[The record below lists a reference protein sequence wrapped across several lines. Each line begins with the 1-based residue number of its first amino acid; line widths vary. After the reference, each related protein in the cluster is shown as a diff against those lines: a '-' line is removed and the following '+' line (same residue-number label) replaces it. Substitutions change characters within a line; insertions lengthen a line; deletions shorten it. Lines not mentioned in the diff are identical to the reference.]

1 MEGSKPPQRQSGQEQ
16 GISMTSFR
24 SMVSAAALAFSIIGP
39 ALTVAPSSA
48 FAQGVLKLAQTQD
61 LVSLDPIATSDNPS
75 IHAQLLIYDT
85 LLRPSTDAT
94 KLEPGLA
101 ESWTVSDDGLT
112 YAFKLRQSK
121 FSDGTPVTAAD
132 VAFSLKRAGSDA
144 SSWKRFFAGI
154 DAIETPDERT
164 VVLKLKSVFTPL
176 LNNLALFSSAILP
189 KKAFEAAPDK
199 FFEKPVGSGPFT
211 VAAWNKGQGLSLR
224 KNAHYW
230 QAGKPSLDGAEIL
243 VLPEGNSRVLKLQ
256 AGEIDAALEIPLNQ
270 MQSLGRSG
278 AVKTE
283 VANVLRSD
291 FVLLNTKKK
300 PFDDVRVRQALN
312 YAVDKEGLVKAL
324 LYGAGKVANSPMPL
338 MAYAD
343 PDLKPYAHDV
353 AKAKALLKEAGYPD
367 GFKTSLLVHSGRPL
381 HRQLGQA
388 LQSAL
393 AQVGVSAEIRLAE
406 GGTHWSTT
414 KAGDYEMAVS
424 YASSDTIDPDQMAGF
439 LIVNPE
445 RANAYHTEWKSERVN
460 ELYLKER
467 ATKDGPERGA
477 MFREMVRLAHE
488 GAPSIFLFYPGTS
501 YAHRSNVSGFAV
513 LPTGNFRLEDVK
525 MK

>member
-1 MEGSKPPQRQSGQEQ
+1 
-16 GISMTSFR
+16 MTTLR
-24 SMVSAAALAFSIIGP
+24 SMVSAAALSLAIFAPS
-39 ALTVAPSSA
+39 LTVAPSPA
-48 FAQGVLKLAQTQD
+48 FAKGILKLAQTQD
-61 LVSLDPIATSDNPS
+61 LVSLDPIATSDNAS
-75 IHAQLLIYDT
+75 IFAQLLVFDT
-85 LLRPSTDAT
+85 LLRPSKDAT

-101 ESWTVSDDGLT
+101 ESWQVSADGLT
-112 YAFKLRQSK
+112 YSFKLREAK
-121 FSDGTPVTAAD
+121 FSDGTPVTAGD

-144 SSWKRFFAGI
+144 SNWKRFFAGI
-154 DAIETPDERT
+154 DQIETPDDRT
-164 VVLKLKSVFTPL
+164 VVLKLKKVFTPL

-189 KKAFEAAPDK
+189 QKAFEAASGT
-199 FFEKPVGSGPFT
+199 FFEKPIGSGPFT
-211 VAAWNKGQGLSLR
+211 VAAWNKGQGLSLK
-224 KNAHYW
+224 KNANYW
-230 QAGKPSLDGAEIL
+230 QAGKPDLDGAELMVI
-243 VLPEGNSRVLKLQ
+243 PEGNSRVLKLQ

-270 MQSLGRSG
+270 MQGLSRAGTI
-278 AVKTE
+278 KTA

-291 FVLLNTKKK
+291 FVLMNTKKK

-312 YAVDKEGLVKAL
+312 YAIDKEGLVKAL
-324 LYGAGKVANSPMPL
+324 LYGAGKVSNSPMPP

-343 PDLKPYAHDV
+343 PDLKPYAHDI
-353 AKAKALLKEAGYPD
+353 AKAKALLKEAGYAD

-393 AQVGVSAEIRLAE
+393 AQIGVTAEIRLVE

-460 ELYLKER
+460 ELYEKER
-467 ATKDGPERGA
+467 ATNDGPERGA
-477 MFREMVRLAHE
+477 MFKEMVKLAHE
-488 GAPSIFLFYPGTS
+488 GSPSIFLFYPGTS
-501 YAHRSNVSGFAV
+501 YAYRSNVEGFEV
-513 LPTGNFRLEDVK
+513 LPTSNFRLEDVK
-525 MK
+525 LK

>member
-1 MEGSKPPQRQSGQEQ
+1 MPRDSGQDQ
-16 GISMTSFR
+16 GIRMTTFR
-24 SMVSAAALAFSIIGP
+24 SMVSAAALTLAIIAP
-39 ALTVAPSSA
+39 TLTAAPFPA
-48 FAQGVLKLAQTQD
+48 FAKGILRLAQTQD
-61 LVSLDPIATSDNPS
+61 LVSLDPIATSDNAS
-75 IHAQLLIYDT
+75 IFAQLLVFDT
-85 LLRPSTDAT
+85 LLRPSKDAT

-101 ESWTVSDDGLT
+101 ESWQVSSDGLT
-112 YAFKLRQSK
+112 YSFKLREAK
-121 FSDGTPVTAAD
+121 FSDGTPVTAGD
-132 VAFSLKRAGSDA
+132 VAFSLKRAGSDG
-144 SSWKRFFAGI
+144 SNWKRFFAGI
-154 DAIETPDERT
+154 DTIETPDDRT
-164 VVLKLKSVFTPL
+164 VILKLKKVFTPL

-189 KKAFEAAPDK
+189 QKAFEASSGG
-199 FFEKPVGSGPFT
+199 FFEKPIGSGPFT

-224 KNAHYW
+224 KNANYW
-230 QAGKPSLDGAEIL
+230 QAGKPDLDGAELL
-243 VLPEGNSRVLKLQ
+243 VIPEGNSRVLKLQ

-270 MQSLGRSG
+270 MQSLGRAG
-278 AVKTE
+278 TIKTA
-283 VANVLRSD
+283 VANVLRTD
-291 FVLLNTKKK
+291 FVLLNNKKK

-312 YAVDKEGLVKAL
+312 YAIDKEGLVKAL
-324 LYGAGKVANSPMPL
+324 LYGAGKVSNSPMPP

-343 PDLKPYAHDV
+343 PDLKPYAHDIS
-353 AKAKALLKEAGYPD
+353 KAKALLKEAGYAD

-393 AQVGVSAEIRLAE
+393 AQIGVTAEIRLVE

-460 ELYLKER
+460 ELYEKER
-467 ATKDGPERGA
+467 ATNDGPERGA
-477 MFREMVRLAHE
+477 MFKEMVKLAHD

-501 YAHRSNVSGFAV
+501 YAYRSNVEGFEV
-513 LPTGNFRLEDVK
+513 LPTSNFRLEDVK
-525 MK
+525 LK

>member
-1 MEGSKPPQRQSGQEQ
+1 MLRDRGQDQ
-16 GISMTSFR
+16 GICMTTFR
-24 SMVSAAALAFSIIGP
+24 SMVSAAALTLAVLAP
-39 ALTVAPSSA
+39 AVMAAPSTA
-48 FAQGVLKLAQTQD
+48 LAKGILRLAQTQD
-61 LVSLDPIATSDNPS
+61 LVSLDPIATSDNAS
-75 IHAQLLIYDT
+75 IFAQLLVFDT
-85 LLRPSTDAT
+85 LLRPSKDAT
-94 KLEPGLA
+94 RLEPGLA
-101 ESWTVSDDGLT
+101 ESWQVSDDGLT
-112 YAFKLRQSK
+112 YTFKLREAK
-121 FSDGTPVTAAD
+121 FSDDTPVTAGD

-144 SSWKRFFAGI
+144 SNWKRFFAGI
-154 DAIETPDERT
+154 DQIETPDNRT
-164 VVLKLKSVFTPL
+164 VVLKLKKVFTPL

-189 KKAFEAAPDK
+189 QKAFEAASGS
-199 FFEKPVGSGPFT
+199 FFEKPIGSGPFT
-211 VAAWNKGQGLSLR
+211 VAAWNKGQGLSLK
-224 KNAHYW
+224 KNTNYW
-230 QAGKPSLDGAEIL
+230 QAGKPDLDGAELMVI
-243 VLPEGNSRVLKLQ
+243 PEGNSRVLKLQ

-270 MQSLGRSG
+270 MQSLGRAG
-278 AVKTE
+278 TIKTA

-291 FVLLNTKKK
+291 FVLMNTKKK

-324 LYGAGKVANSPMPL
+324 LYGAGKVSNSPMPP

-343 PDLKPYAHDV
+343 PDLKPYAHDI
-353 AKAKALLKEAGYPD
+353 AKAKALLKEAGYAD

-388 LQSAL
+388 MQSAL
-393 AQVGVSAEIRLAE
+393 AQIGVTAEIRLVE
-406 GGTHWSTT
+406 GGTHWATT

-460 ELYLKER
+460 ELYEKER

-477 MFREMVRLAHE
+477 MFREMVKLAHD

-501 YAHRSNVSGFAV
+501 YAYRSNVEGFEV
-513 LPTGNFRLEDVK
+513 LPTSNFRLEDVK
-525 MK
+525 LK

>member
-1 MEGSKPPQRQSGQEQ
+1 MPRHSGQDQ
-16 GISMTSFR
+16 GIFMNTFR
-24 SMVSAAALAFSIIGP
+24 STVSAAALALVLLAP
-39 ALTVAPSSA
+39 ALTVAPSPA
-48 FAQGVLKLAQTQD
+48 LAKGILKVAQTQD
-61 LVSLDPIATSDNPS
+61 LVSLDPIATSDNAS
-75 IHAQLLIYDT
+75 IFAQLLIFDT
-85 LLRPSTDAT
+85 LLRPSKDAT

-101 ESWTVSDDGLT
+101 ESWQVSSDGMT
-112 YAFKLRQSK
+112 YSFKLREAK
-121 FSDGTPVTAAD
+121 FSDGTPVTAGD

-144 SSWKRFFAGI
+144 SSWKRFFSG
-154 DAIETPDERT
+154 IETIDTPDDHT
-164 VVLKLKSVFTPL
+164 VVLKLKKVFTPL

-189 KKAFEAAPDK
+189 QKAFEAASGAFFDK
-199 FFEKPVGSGPFT
+199 PIGSGQFT
-211 VAAWNKGQGLSLR
+211 VAAWNKGQGLSLK
-224 KNAHYW
+224 KNANYW
-230 QAGKPSLDGAEIL
+230 QAGKPDLDGAELL
-243 VLPEGNSRVLKLQ
+243 VIPEGNSRVLKLQ

-270 MQSLGRSG
+270 MQSLGRAG
-278 AVKTE
+278 TIKTAV
-283 VANVLRSD
+283 ADVLRSD
-291 FVLLNTKKK
+291 FVLMNTKKK

-324 LYGAGKVANSPMPL
+324 LYGAGKVANSPMPP

-343 PDLKPYAHDV
+343 PDLKPYAHDI
-353 AKAKALLKEAGYPD
+353 AKAKGLLKEAGYTE

-393 AQVGVSAEIRLAE
+393 AQIGVIAEIRLVE

-424 YASSDTIDPDQMAGF
+424 YGSSDTIDPDQMAGF

-460 ELYLKER
+460 ELYENER
-467 ATKDGPERGA
+467 ATNDGPERGA
-477 MFREMVRLAHE
+477 MFKEMVKLAHD

-501 YAHRSNVSGFAV
+501 YAYRSNVEGFEV
-513 LPTGNFRLEDVK
+513 LPTSNFRLEDVK
-525 MK
+525 LK

>member
-1 MEGSKPPQRQSGQEQ
+1 MPRDSGQDQ
-16 GISMTSFR
+16 GNCMTTFR
-24 SMVSAAALAFSIIGP
+24 SMVSAAALSLAILAPS
-39 ALTVAPSSA
+39 LTVAPSPA
-48 FAQGVLKLAQTQD
+48 FAKGILKLAQTQD
-61 LVSLDPIATSDNPS
+61 LVSLDPIATSDNAS
-75 IHAQLLIYDT
+75 IFAQLLVFDT
-85 LLRPSTDAT
+85 LLRPSKDAT

-101 ESWTVSDDGLT
+101 ESWQVSSDGLT
-112 YAFKLRQSK
+112 YSFKLREAK
-121 FSDGTPVTAAD
+121 FSDGTPVTAGD
-132 VAFSLKRAGSDA
+132 VAFSLKRAGSDG
-144 SSWKRFFAGI
+144 SNWKRFFAGI
-154 DAIETPDERT
+154 DTIETPDDRT
-164 VVLKLKSVFTPL
+164 VILKLKKVFTPL

-189 KKAFEAAPDK
+189 QKAFEASSGS
-199 FFEKPVGSGPFT
+199 FFEKPIGSGPFT

-224 KNAHYW
+224 KNANYW
-230 QAGKPSLDGAEIL
+230 QAGKPDLDGAELL
-243 VLPEGNSRVLKLQ
+243 VIPEGNSRVLKLQ

-270 MQSLGRSG
+270 MQSLGRAG
-278 AVKTE
+278 TIKTA
-283 VANVLRSD
+283 VANVLRTD

-312 YAVDKEGLVKAL
+312 YAIDKEGLVKAL
-324 LYGAGKVANSPMPL
+324 LYGAGKVSNSPMPP

-343 PDLKPYAHDV
+343 PDLKPYAHDI
-353 AKAKALLKEAGYPD
+353 AKAKALLKDAGYAD

-393 AQVGVSAEIRLAE
+393 AQIGVTAEIRLVE

-460 ELYLKER
+460 ELYEKER
-467 ATKDGPERGA
+467 ATNDGPERGA
-477 MFREMVRLAHE
+477 MFKEMVKLAHE

-501 YAHRSNVSGFAV
+501 YAYRSNVEGFEV
-513 LPTGNFRLEDVK
+513 LPTSNFRLEDVK
-525 MK
+525 LK

>member
-1 MEGSKPPQRQSGQEQ
+1 
-16 GISMTSFR
+16 MTTFR
-24 SMVSAAALAFSIIGP
+24 SMVSAAALALSVLGP

-85 LLRPSTDAT
+85 LLRPSPDAS

-112 YAFKLRQSK
+112 YSFKLRAAK

-154 DAIETPDERT
+154 DAIETPDDRT
-164 VVLKLKSVFTPL
+164 VVLKLKTVFTPL

-189 KKAFEAAPDK
+189 QKAFEAAPDK
-199 FFEKPVGSGPFT
+199 FFEKPIGSGPFT
-211 VAAWNKGQGLSLR
+211 VAAWNKGQALSLK

-230 QAGKPSLDGAEIL
+230 QVGKPSLDGAEIL

-270 MQSLGRSG
+270 MQSLGRAG
-278 AVKTE
+278 TIKTA

-312 YAVDKEGLVKAL
+312 YAIDKEGLVKAL

-343 PDLKPYAHDV
+343 PDLKPYAHDI
-353 AKAKALLKEAGYPD
+353 AKAKAQLKEAGYAD

-381 HRQLGQA
+381 HRQVGQA

-393 AQVGVSAEIRLAE
+393 AQIGVTAEIRLVE

-445 RANAYHTEWKSERVN
+445 RANAYHTEWRNERVN
-460 ELYLKER
+460 ELYEKER
-467 ATKDGPERGA
+467 ATRDGPERGA
-477 MFREMVRLAHE
+477 MFREMVKLSHD
-488 GAPSIFLFYPGTS
+488 GAPSIFLFYPGTP
-501 YAHRSNVSGFAV
+501 YAYRSNVSGFEV

-525 MK
+525 LK